1 MATQLFT
8 LRKRIMTVNSF
19 IQKIRYGSNF
29 NKPLYMLKLAGNVLR
44 SKYLGQT
51 PLRGVDFAV
60 NYSCNLECKHCFNDT
75 LLKGEKKMELNDYAR
90 VIKESI
96 KLGAISFAFQ
106 GGEILLLKGFEDI
119 LRLVDSKKY
128 SLSITTNGLLLSKD
142 MVKKLKY
149 VGVNT
154 VTISLDSGLAEEHDR
169 FRGKNGSFAC
179 ATQGIDRLLKNGIKV
194 VINSTI
200 TPDFLRS
207 EGFHKLLEFSKS
219 KKLLINT
226 IFAAPSGRWSNNDKI
241 ILKEEDIK
249 LYDRIVGNN
258 PYVVRDLDSGYSKRG
273 CQGGTES
280 IYITPY
286 GDVLPCPYIHIRAG
300 NIFNESLKTIRDRAM
315 SYFSYQVKC
324 MIAEN
329 SSFIDQYIKLTKT
342 ENLPLSEKYLTR
354 ITAWNN

>member
-1 MATQLFT
+1 
-8 LRKRIMTVNSF
+8 MTFNSF

-29 NKPLYMLKLAGNVLR
+29 NKPFYMLKLAGNVLR

-119 LRLVDSKKY
+119 LRLVDPKRH

-154 VTISLDSGLAEEHDR
+154 VTISLDSGLAEEHDK

-179 ATQGIDRLLKNGIKV
+179 ATQGIERLLQHGIKV

-200 TPDFLRS
+200 TPTFLRS

-226 IFAAPSGRWSNNDKI
+226 IFAAPSGRWSNNEEI
-241 ILKEEDIK
+241 ILKKDDIK
-249 LYDRIVGNN
+249 LYKKIVGNN

-300 NIFNESLKTIRDRAM
+300 NIFNESLKTIRHRAM
-315 SYFSYQVKC
+315 KYFTYQEKC

-342 ENLPLSEKYLTR
+342 EILPLSEKYLTR